1 MDTDEVKP
9 SSVVV
14 SAPPAQSQ
22 SRHLDED
29 DGYGL
34 LAAIIIVGIFWILGA
49 HLALY
54 GLRNRRLSIF
64 LSSLLLFSTLYFA
77 QVSFGVVVAAIV
89 LSFLLAFVPQLYKI
103 GLVFV
108 GIAGGSSAVAV
119 VAVVALSVSL
129 DDVDVNAV
137 GITLV
142 CVEAVAALGCGWGAL
157 KKGDSCFILATA
169 STGGFLIDALEENS
183 IGFADNTRGTWDDL
197 QQLGQQRKALRL
209 AGKTYPA
216 TPTQDALVRSIQAKV
231 APADLKSLLTE
242 FVTKFANRY
251 KTSAEGAQ
259 SAGWIFDKVT
269 KLKPTNTNVKFTV
282 TKFAH
287 AWRQYSVV
295 ARIEP
300 VVGSKKYNDTVI
312 LSAHQDSINPSNLK
326 VAPGA
331 DDDGSGSIS
340 IYQTLNLLLT
350 SNEWNPT
357 RPVEVHWY
365 AAEETGLE
373 GSAAIVKSYA
383 AQQTDIYAQVQQD
396 MIGYYKPGSTPV
408 VAFTLDFS
416 YIPLVDFLKKLVTKY
431 LSIGYV
437 DRAIGYASSDHAS
450 WFRAGYPSS
459 FPFEAARG
467 NGNPYAHTSND
478 TLANINWGHVAD
490 FTKFS
495 IAYVVELTQQTKAAC

>member
-1 MDTDEVKP
+1 MRPTAC
-9 SSVVV
+9 
-14 SAPPAQSQ
+14 SAIV
-22 SRHLDED
+22 
-29 DGYGL
+29 
-34 LAAIIIVGIFWILGA
+34 AAII
-49 HLALY
+49 
-54 GLRNRRLSIF
+54 
-64 LSSLLLFSTLYFA
+64 
-77 QVSFGVVVAAIV
+77 
-89 LSFLLAFVPQLYKI
+89 
-103 GLVFV
+103 
-108 GIAGGSSAVAV
+108 AG
-119 VAVVALSVSL
+119 VALAQQRDGKRL
-129 DDVDVNAV
+129 
-137 GITLV
+137 I
-142 CVEAVAALGCGWGAL
+142 ALSDTDQQWL
-157 KKGDSCFILATA
+157 TPDE
-169 STGGFLIDALEENS
+169 IDALEENS

-408 VAFTLDFS
+408 VAFASDFS

-431 LSIGYV
+431 LTIGYV
-437 DRAIGYASSDHAS
+437 DRAFGYGASDHAS

-459 FPFEAARG
+459 FPFEAG
-467 NGNPYAHTSND
+467 KGLSNPYIHTTND

-490 FTKFS
+490 FTKLS
-495 IAYVVELTQQTKAAC
+495 IAYVVELTHGL